1 MKNKKSNKPKKV
13 ILKKGHFTEFYEQV
27 RKVAPLVLEI
37 LKKHKPSRDY
47 DIPLQIRVWKAQGQK
62 ENESFKKFKYGLY
75 KGKYSN
81 PETIRRA
88 RQKIQENEDYKHL
101 RGKFYKERQKAEA
114 KMKNQ
119 LSFWEI

>member
-1 MKNKKSNKPKKV
+1 MPKKISKKKKRV
-13 ILKKGHFTEFYEQV
+13 ILKRGHYQEFYEQV

-37 LKKHKPSRDY
+37 LKKDRKSRDY
-47 DIPLQIRVWKAQGQK
+47 DVPLQVLVWKAQGQK

-75 KGKYSN
+75 MGKYSN

-101 RGKFYKERQKAEA
+101 RGKFYKERQNAE
-114 KMKNQ
+114 KKVRNQ

>member
-1 MKNKKSNKPKKV
+1 MAKKKTKKRKKV
-13 ILKKGHFTEFYEQV
+13 ILKIGHLQEFYEQV

-37 LKKHKPSRDY
+37 LKKNKPSRDY
-47 DIPLQIRVWKAQGQK
+47 DIMLQMLVWRSQGQK
-62 ENESFKKFKYGLY
+62 ENQSFKKFKYGMY

-88 RQKIQENEDYKHL
+88 RQKIQENEEYKHL

-119 LSFWEI
+119 LSFW

>member
-1 MKNKKSNKPKKV
+1 MKNKKSKKPKRI
-13 ILKKGHFTEFYEQV
+13 ILKRGHYQEFYYQI

-37 LKKHKPSRDY
+37 LKKHEPSRDY
-47 DIPLQIRVWKAQGQK
+47 DVALQILVWKAQGQK

-88 RQKIQENEDYKHL
+88 RQKIQENEKYKHL
-101 RGKFYKERQKAEA
+101 RGKFYKERQAAEA
-114 KMKNQ
+114 KMRNQ
-119 LSFWEI
+119 LSLW